1 MEFVIFKKNRT
12 DVDDKNQQRRQ
23 TIVQQLQGIM

>member
-1 MEFVIFKKNRT
+1 LLYLKKNRT